1 MRIYIISDQSSRAGI
16 YGVGT
21 YVRSLCDCAASCGYS
36 YSIVHLVS
44 DLIEPSLE
52 EDEDGTQHYY
62 LPGIEGKMETS
73 IYYKSVVYTLRDLVA
88 DMDERALFHLN
99 AHLQHEMIGELRHLF
114 PNCLILYSI
123 HYFNW
128 IFSLSGST
136 NYLKEI
142 LLENIK
148 LWGTL
153 SAQCIRNDFR
163 KEQMLFREVDR
174 VLCLSHFAYDVVAN
188 IAGIETER
196 LSLVYNGLKDGRK
209 AYSEDELLEIRKKYS
224 LDLSEKIILFA
235 GRLDQLKGVVHII
248 KAYKELKKA
257 YPHCHL
263 VMVGEGDFPYYLEI
277 AEETCGS
284 ILFTGRLEKVKLY
297 ELYAI
302 ADMGVM
308 QSFHEQCSYVGIE
321 MMMHG
326 LPIIGTNSS
335 GLDEM
340 IIEGETGLKLPVIE
354 QNYQVD
360 VDIHLLKEKML
371 YILRNDE
378 MRALMSR
385 NARARYENVY
395 SDKVME
401 REMRSIYKSLK

>member
-21 YVRSLCDCAASCGYS
+21 YVRSLCNCAASCGYS
-36 YSIVHLVS
+36 CSIVHLIS
-44 DLIEPSLE
+44 DIIEPSLE
-52 EDEDGTQHYY
+52 EDKEGVIHYF

-73 IYYKSVVYTLRDLVA
+73 MYFKSIVYTLRDLVA
-88 DMDERALFHLN
+88 DKGERALFHLN
-99 AHLQHEMIGELRHLF
+99 AHLQHQMVGDLRHLF

-142 LLENIK
+142 LFEDIK

-153 SAQCIRNDFR
+153 SAQCIRSDFR
-163 KEQMLFREVDR
+163 QEQMLFRDVDR
-174 VLCLSHFAYDVVAN
+174 VLCLSRFAYDIVAN
-188 IAGIETER
+188 IAEIETEK
-196 LSLVYNGLKDGRK
+196 LSLVYNGLKDERK
-209 AYSEDELLEIRKKYS
+209 SYSQDELQDIRRKYC
-224 LDLSEKIILFA
+224 LNQSEKIILFA
-235 GRLDQLKGVVHII
+235 GRLDQVKGVVHII
-248 KAYKELKKA
+248 KAYKELKKE
-257 YPHCHL
+257 YSNCHL
-263 VMVGEGDFPYYLEI
+263 VMVGEGDFSYYLEI

-284 ILFTGRLEKVKLY
+284 ILFTGRLEQAKLY

-302 ADMGVM
+302 AYVGVM

-354 QNYQVD
+354 QNYQGG
-360 VDIHLLKEKML
+360 VDINLLKEKML
-371 YILRNDE
+371 YILQHDE
-378 MRALMSR
+378 MRRLMSR
-385 NARARYENVY
+385 KARERYENLY
-395 SDKVME
+395 SEKVMD
-401 REMRSIYKSLK
+401 RAMRNVYKSL

>member
-21 YVRSLCDCAASCGYS
+21 YVRSLGRCVVSCGYS
-36 YSIVHLVS
+36 CSIVHLVS
-44 DLIEPSLE
+44 DLTDPFFEKDE
-52 EDEDGTQHYY
+52 EGVNHYF

-73 IYYKSVVYTLRDLVA
+73 IYYKSVVYTLRDLVE
-88 DMDERALFHLN
+88 DSDERALFHLN
-99 AHLQHEMIGELRHLF
+99 DHLQHQMVGELRHLF

-136 NYLKEI
+136 SYLKEI
-142 LLENIK
+142 LFKDIK
-148 LWGTL
+148 VWGIL
-153 SAQCIRNDFR
+153 SAQCIRYDFWQ
-163 KEQMLFREVDR
+163 EQMLFREVDR
-174 VLCLSHFAYDVVAN
+174 VLCLSRFAYNVVTD
-188 IAGIETER
+188 IAGIETQK
-196 LSLVYNGLKDGRK
+196 LSLVYNALKDERK
-209 AYSEDELLEIRKKYS
+209 PYSMNELLNIRQKYC

-235 GRLDQLKGVVHII
+235 GRLDQVKGVVHII
-248 KAYKELKKA
+248 KAYKELKKE
-257 YPHCHL
+257 YQDCHL
-263 VMVGEGDFPYYLEI
+263 VMVGEGDFSYYLEI

-284 ILFTGRLEKVKLY
+284 ILFTGRLEQAKLY

-302 ADMGVM
+302 ADMGIM
-308 QSFHEQCSYVGIE
+308 QSFHEQCSYVCIE

-354 QNYQVD
+354 QNYQAD
-360 VDIHLLKEKML
+360 VDINLLKEKML
-371 YILRNDE
+371 CILQNDE

-385 NARARYENVY
+385 KARERYENVY
-395 SDKVME
+395 SEKVME
-401 REMRSIYKSLK
+401 HAMRTVYESL

>member
-21 YVRSLCDCAASCGYS
+21 YVRSLGRCAASCGYS

-44 DLIEPSLE
+44 DVIDPYLGKDE
-52 EDEDGTQHYY
+52 EGVNHYF
-62 LPGIEGKMETS
+62 LPGIEGTTETS
-73 IYYKSVVYTLRDLVA
+73 IYFKSVVYTLRDLVG
-88 DMDERALFHLN
+88 DNGERALFHLN
-99 AHLQHEMIGELRHLF
+99 AHLQHQMVCELRYLF

-142 LLENIK
+142 LSTDIK
-148 LWGTL
+148 VWGTL
-153 SAQCIRNDFR
+153 SAQCIRDDFR
-163 KEQMLFREVDR
+163 QEQVLFRDVDR
-174 VLCLSHFAYDVVAN
+174 VLCLSRFAWGVVTE
-188 IAGIETER
+188 IAGIETNQ
-196 LSLVYNGLKDGRK
+196 LSLIYNGLNDQRK
-209 AYSEDELLEIRKKYS
+209 TYSKDELLNIRKKYC
-224 LDLSEKIILFA
+224 LDVSEKIILFA
-235 GRLDQLKGVVHII
+235 GRLDQVKGVVHII
-248 KAYKELKKA
+248 KAYKELKKE
-257 YPHCHL
+257 YPDCHL
-263 VMVGEGDFPYYLEI
+263 VVVGEGDFSYYLEI

-284 ILFTGRLEKVKLY
+284 ILFTGRLEQAKLY
-297 ELYAI
+297 ELYSI
-302 ADMGVM
+302 ADVGVM

-340 IIEGETGLKLPVIE
+340 IIEGETGLKLSVIE
-354 QNYQVD
+354 QNYQAD
-360 VDIHLLKEKML
+360 VDINLLKETL
-371 YILRNDE
+371 FSILQNDE

-385 NARARYENVY
+385 KARERYEKVY
-395 SDKVME
+395 SEKAME
-401 REMRSIYKSLK
+401 RAMRIVYESL

>member
-1 MRIYIISDQSSRAGI
+1 
-16 YGVGT
+16 V
-21 YVRSLCDCAASCGYS
+21 
-36 YSIVHLVS
+36 
-44 DLIEPSLE
+44 
-52 EDEDGTQHYY
+52 QHYY
-62 LPGIEGKMETS
+62 LPGVEGKTETS
-73 IYYKSVVYTLRDLVA
+73 MYFKSIVYTLRDLVA
-88 DMDERALFHLN
+88 DKDERALFHLN
-99 AHLQHEMIGELRHLF
+99 AHLQHQMVGELRHLF

-142 LLENIK
+142 LFKDIK

-153 SAQCIRNDFR
+153 SAQCIRHDFCQ
-163 KEQMLFREVDR
+163 EQMLFREVDR
-174 VLCLSHFAYDVVAN
+174 VLCLSRFAYDVVAN
-188 IAGIETER
+188 ISGIEAER
-196 LSLVYNGLKDGRK
+196 LSLVYNGLKDERK
-209 AYSEDELLEIRKKYS
+209 AYTEDELLEIRRKYS
-224 LDLSEKIILFA
+224 LDVSEKIILFA
-235 GRLDQLKGVVHII
+235 GRLDQVKGVVHII
-248 KAYKELKKA
+248 KAYKELKKE
-257 YPHCHL
+257 YTNCHL

-354 QNYQVD
+354 QNYQAD
-360 VDIHLLKEKML
+360 VDIYLLKEKML
-371 YILRNDE
+371 YILQNDE
-378 MRALMSR
+378 MRKLMSR
-385 NARARYENVY
+385 KARERYENVY
-395 SDKVME
+395 SEKVME
-401 REMRSIYKSLK
+401 QAMRTIYKSL

>member
-36 YSIVHLVS
+36 CSIVHLVS
-44 DLIEPSLE
+44 NLIDPSLE
-52 EDEDGTQHYY
+52 EDKERVIHYY
-62 LPGIEGKMETS
+62 LPGIEGKTETS
-73 IYYKSVVYTLRDLVA
+73 IYFKSIVYTLRDLVE
-88 DMDERALFHLN
+88 DTDERALFHLN
-99 AHLQHEMIGELRHLF
+99 AHLQHQMVGELRHLF
-114 PNCLILYSI
+114 PNCLIFYSI

-142 LLENIK
+142 LFKDIK
-148 LWGTL
+148 VWGTL
-153 SAQCIRNDFR
+153 SAQSIRNDFR
-163 KEQMLFREVDR
+163 QEQILFREVDR
-174 VLCLSHFAYDVVAN
+174 VLCLSRFACDVVEN
-188 IAGIETER
+188 IAGIETEQ
-196 LSLVYNGLKDGRK
+196 LSLVYNGLKDERK
-209 AYSEDELLEIRKKYS
+209 SYSKDELLDIRRKYC
-224 LDLSEKIILFA
+224 LDVSEKIILFA
-235 GRLDQLKGVVHII
+235 GRLDQVKGVVHII
-248 KAYKELKKA
+248 KAYKELKKE
-257 YPHCHL
+257 YPNCHL
-263 VMVGEGDFPYYLEI
+263 VMVGEGDFSYYLEI

-284 ILFTGRLEKVKLY
+284 ILFTGRLKQVKLY

-302 ADMGVM
+302 ADVGVM

-354 QNYQVD
+354 QNFQAD
-360 VDIHLLKEKML
+360 VDISLLKEKML
-371 YILRNDE
+371 YILQNDE
-378 MRALMSR
+378 IRALMSR
-385 NARARYENVY
+385 KARERYENAY

-401 REMRSIYKSLK
+401 REMRAIYKSL